1 MNRKQAVIFDL
12 DGTLIDNRASF
23 AKAYQVLCAL
33 RPELYASDDS
43 ETEEWLVRFYRAYN
57 SPRKDECYRA
67 LTERLAPRTLPSQ
80 TELIEEW
87 GIIYAQNAVRL
98 PDAIDTLEYLK
109 ARGYR
114 IGLLT
119 NGDSERQWA
128 KIHSSDLFPY
138 FDHITVSG
146 DCPFAKPDPSIYRI
160 SLEGLGI
167 TADQALFVGDTPS
180 TDIDG
185 ARNAGIDSLWL
196 TNGTEN
202 TVGATYI
209 APSVSYLKEIL

>member
-12 DGTLIDNRASF
+12 DGTLINNRASF
-23 AKAYQVLCAL
+23 AKAYQALCA
-33 RPELYASDDS
+33 RHSELFAPDDIK
-43 ETEEWLVRFYRAYN
+43 TEECMIHFYNTKHREE
-57 SPRKDECYRA
+57 SYRT
-67 LTERLAPRTLPSQ
+67 LTERLAPLPLPPQ
-80 TELIEEW
+80 TELIDEW
-87 GIIYAQNAVRL
+87 GMIYVGNAVCL
-98 PDAIDTLEYLK
+98 PDAVETLEYLK

-119 NGDSERQWA
+119 NGDSARQWA
-128 KIHSSDLFPY
+128 KIHSSGLFPY

-146 DCPFAKPDPSIYRI
+146 DHPFEKPDPAIYRL

-167 TADQALFVGDTPS
+167 TAKQALFVGDTPS

-185 ARNAGIDSLWL
+185 ARNARIDSLWL

-202 TVGATYI
+202 TAGATYI